1 MNRWIKFVIA
11 GLAANLCLL
20 GYLVLNQIQIPE
32 KNVPKVEIV
41 EARKDVEL
49 KIELPKVKE
58 KSGCKTCK
66 KSAARKV
73 IEGDSL

>member
-32 KNVPKVEIV
+32 KNIPHVEVTEISSDVVMKVAPV
-41 EARKDVEL
+41 Q
-49 KIELPKVKE
+49 VKE
-58 KSGCKTCK
+58 KEGCTTCR

-73 IEGDSL
+73 IDGGL